1 MKKLGA
7 FLVCAVMAFGLVG
20 CGSGDSTESKS
31 TTQAETQT
39 EVVTDAV
46 NEADTSNDNADSTVS
61 EEQTSEESSADETGA
76 DIFEITPAQEYT
88 SDDLNYNDDSSRVSK
103 EHNDES
109 LRDVELT
116 TEVPGWESYDTVF
129 VGYPIWWGTS
139 AWPVDSFVKTND
151 FTGKTVY
158 PFCTS
163 ASSGLGSSADDLAS
177 EAGSGDWKDGQ
188 RFSSGVT
195 QQDVADW
202 ISGLGLGQ

>member
-31 TTQAETQT
+31 TTQAENQT

-46 NEADTSNDNADSTVS
+46 NEANTSNDNADSTVS
-61 EEQTSEESSADETGA
+61 EEQTSEESSADET
-76 DIFEITPAQEYT
+76 D
-88 SDDLNYNDDSSRVSK
+88 NDDSSRVSK

-109 LRDVELT
+109 LRDVELTT

-139 AWPVDSFVKTND
+139 AWPVDSFVKAND

-163 ASSGLGSSADDLAS
+163 ASSGLGSSADDLDS
-177 EAGSGDWKDGQ
+177 EVGSGDWKDGQ

>member
-20 CGSGDSTESKS
+20 CGSGDS
-31 TTQAETQT
+31 
-39 EVVTDAV
+39 
-46 NEADTSNDNADSTVS
+46 
-61 EEQTSEESSADETGA
+61 
-76 DIFEITPAQEYT
+76 
-88 SDDLNYNDDSSRVSK
+88 SRVSK
-103 EHNDES
+103 EYNDES
-109 LRDVELT
+109 LRDVELTT

-139 AWPVDSFVKTND
+139 AWPVDSFVKAND

-177 EAGSGDWKDGQ
+177 E
-188 RFSSGVT
+188 V
-195 QQDVADW
+195 
-202 ISGLGLGQ
+202 

>member
-20 CGSGDSTESKS
+20 CGSGDS
-31 TTQAETQT
+31 
-39 EVVTDAV
+39 
-46 NEADTSNDNADSTVS
+46 
-61 EEQTSEESSADETGA
+61 
-76 DIFEITPAQEYT
+76 
-88 SDDLNYNDDSSRVSK
+88 SRVSK
-103 EHNDES
+103 KYNDES
-109 LRDVELT
+109 LRDVELTT

-139 AWPVDSFVKTND
+139 AWPVDSFVKAND